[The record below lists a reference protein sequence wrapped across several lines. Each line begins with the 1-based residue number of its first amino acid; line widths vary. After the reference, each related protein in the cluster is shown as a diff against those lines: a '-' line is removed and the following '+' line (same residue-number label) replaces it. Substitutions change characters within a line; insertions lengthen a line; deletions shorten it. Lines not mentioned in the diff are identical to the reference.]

1 MQKVLEEQQNERPI
15 TTTSVFSLLPFLLTL
30 RNIRHYELSACR
42 KSCAEILCSR
52 LKYIYDTY
60 VARPSIKVG
69 RLHRGCG
76 GGPYGAETYG
86 PPLRKRRAVFYGFER
101 KCSLGFIGNSNFFF
115 FSYVR
120 LTGCTS
126 AFLIKLFSYLRSP
139 LLWRAE
145 HLRSEKGCLRCIY
158 DILYYCTSRA
168 RWFTQNGIFK
178 CTICGAALAGTNVQ

>member
-115 FSYVR
+115 FLRKAYGLHVGIPNK
-120 LTGCTS
+120 TI
-126 AFLIKLFSYLRSP
+126 FLPALAASL
-139 LLWRAE
+139 A
-145 HLRSEKGCLRCIY
+145 
-158 DILYYCTSRA
+158 SRA
-168 RWFTQNGIFK
+168 
-178 CTICGAALAGTNVQ
+178 LAERERLSAVYL